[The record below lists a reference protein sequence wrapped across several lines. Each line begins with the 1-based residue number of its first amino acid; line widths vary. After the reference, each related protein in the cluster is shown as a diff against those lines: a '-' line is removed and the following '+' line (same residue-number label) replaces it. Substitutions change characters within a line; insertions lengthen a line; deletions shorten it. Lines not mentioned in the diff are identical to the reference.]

1 MRVGALG
8 AHTFPPA
15 RKPCWAKFGDWTRR
29 TGGAV
34 GMLGRELGLG
44 PPPARL
50 RGFWVASC
58 SGQKPGSSLKAGVW
72 RPDTQTAGVQAS
84 LPKSKGL
91 AFGAKQAS

>member
-1 MRVGALG
+1 MLG
-8 AHTFPPA
+8 KIRGLDPPN
-15 RKPCWAKFGDWTRR
+15 R
-29 TGGAV
+29 GAV
-34 GMLGRELGLG
+34 GKLGRELGLG

-50 RGFWVASC
+50 GGFWAASC
-58 SGQKPGSSLKAGVW
+58 SGQTLKAGVW